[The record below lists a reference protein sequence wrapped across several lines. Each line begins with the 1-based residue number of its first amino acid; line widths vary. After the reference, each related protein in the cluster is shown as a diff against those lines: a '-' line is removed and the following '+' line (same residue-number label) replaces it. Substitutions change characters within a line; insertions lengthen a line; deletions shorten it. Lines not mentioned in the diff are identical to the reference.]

1 MGRDNRGRISPMT
14 VYQVGERFSREVTF
28 DADSIRSFATLAG
41 DHNPL
46 HHDLA
51 YASRSRFGGL
61 IASGALLMGMVA
73 THLSR
78 GTMALGVEFSLRFR
92 KAVRA
97 GQTLRLEWTI
107 TAVEPEPRIGGD
119 FVYLEGRMVDAGG
132 ITYVT
137 ASATC
142 LVIPEAA
149 DPETL

>member
-1 MGRDNRGRISPMT
+1 MAT
-14 VYQVGERFSREVTF
+14 YQVGERFAREVTF
-28 DADSIRSFATLAG
+28 DADSIRSSATLAG

-46 HHDLA
+46 HHDPA

-61 IASGALLMGMVA
+61 IASGAQYGALLMGLGA
-73 THLSR
+73 THLTR
-78 GTMALGVEFSLRFR
+78 GTMALGVEFSFRFR

-107 TAVEPEPRIGGD
+107 TAVESKPRIGGD
-119 FVYLEGRMVDAGG
+119 FVYLEGRMIDAGG

-142 LVIPEAA
+142 LVIPEAT
-149 DPETL
+149 DPDAL